1 MKILKR
7 IRMILNPTP
16 TMFIILIFGVSTFI
30 FIMLLPALFELKR
43 PKDAGPR
50 KIMDN
55 IIAVPQF
62 QLGRIISLMNVEE
75 EKLGFDQVLVKK
87 TADIIAFLPNLE
99 A

>member
-1 MKILKR
+1 
-7 IRMILNPTP
+7 MIPNPDP

-50 KIMDN
+50 KIMDD
-55 IIAVPQF
+55 IIAVQQF
-62 QLGRIISLMNVEE
+62 QLGQIISLMNVEE
-75 EKLGFDQVLVKK
+75 EEKPGLDQVLVKK
-87 TADIIAFLPNLE
+87 IADIIAFLPNLE